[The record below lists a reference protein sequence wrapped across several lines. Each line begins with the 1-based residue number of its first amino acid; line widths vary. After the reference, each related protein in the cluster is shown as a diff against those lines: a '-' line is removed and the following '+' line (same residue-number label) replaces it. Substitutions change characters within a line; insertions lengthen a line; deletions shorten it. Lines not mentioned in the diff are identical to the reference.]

1 MDNAFGYANETLEHQ
16 NLQQTKHKLSCDF
29 QMAGL
34 RALVPQSLSEYDVEA
49 NLTQQT
55 KEQYLHTDD
64 LNWHHPHLVC
74 KTSPKFEMKI
84 HTDNTNGQ
92 GKIIP
97 QRQDSGTFLQLPET
111 KCNAMLKICND
122 KKDVVNS
129 CAIIQKMKQ
138 EYSIPNANL
147 FTPQQEN
154 DNMKENPN
162 PKTSRIDS
170 FVKQSDTSN
179 ALNALNE
186 CMPNTFTKKI
196 HASSCAKCSLANMT
210 LESSQHYK
218 LEGNGKN
225 MILELIS
232 NAKIKSL
239 TNNQPL
245 VKSRFHDTQEKNM
258 MEECSQIARPIMGGL
273 AGLECTCQQVELFT
287 DPDMKHKFLKGLDIV
302 ITSIK
307 KREKNLTMKRLH
319 VEDIIQQGDVLD
331 AWHKQLIK
339 LVKPK
344 FETYHKLFTELK
356 LFMENPNFKH
366 QYTSYGQHLWE
377 KEKLVHTLQTE
388 LADLQKV
395 HENLKQ
401 QMDFNN
407 CLLVEGLI
415 EIDNSLLE
423 NEEVTSDL
431 PSSIANKCMCNDM
444 EVMFFPFMF
453 TFINCNLLCV
463 NF

>member
-1 MDNAFGYANETLEHQ
+1 MMDNAFGYANETLEHQ

-34 RALVPQSLSEYDVEA
+34 RALVPQTLSEDGVEA

-74 KTSPKFEMKI
+74 KTSQKFEMKI
-84 HTDNTNGQ
+84 HIDNTNGQ

-111 KCNAMLKICND
+111 KCNAMLKICNE
-122 KKDVVNS
+122 KKDVFNS

-138 EYSIPNANL
+138 EYSIPNTNL

-170 FVKQSDTSN
+170 FVKQNDTS
-179 ALNALNE
+179 NE

-245 VKSRFHDTQEKNM
+245 VKSRFHDTQERNM
-258 MEECSQIARPIMGGL
+258 MEECKQIARPNMGGL

-344 FETYHKLFTELK
+344 FETYYKLFTELK
-356 LFMENPNFKH
+356 LFMENPNFKR

-395 HENLKQ
+395 HEKLKQ

-431 PSSIANKCMCNDM
+431 PSSIANKSMCNDM

-463 NF
+463 NI